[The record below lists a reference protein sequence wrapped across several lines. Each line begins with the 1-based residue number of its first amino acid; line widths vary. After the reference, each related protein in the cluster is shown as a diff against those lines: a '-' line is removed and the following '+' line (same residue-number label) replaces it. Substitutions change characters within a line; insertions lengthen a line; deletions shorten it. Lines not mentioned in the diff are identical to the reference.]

1 VVSEL
6 RLVVKERAMDIFDKC
21 YHFTDAK
28 QIMAAGLYPYFQAIR
43 SAQDPEVI
51 VDGRRMIMVGSN
63 NYLGLTSHP
72 QIKEAAIRAVEKYGT
87 GCAGSRFLNGTLDLH
102 HEVESRLAKFKKKEA
117 ALLFSTGFQTN
128 LGVIS
133 ALVGKDDVVI
143 IDRWN
148 HASIIDGC
156 RLTFGQTLKYRH
168 NDTEDLERI
177 LVSHPDKG
185 KLIVVDGVFSM
196 EGDIVRLPEIVRLAR
211 KYGARVMVDDAHAT
225 GVLGKEGRGTA
236 EHFGLEE
243 EVDIIMGTCSKALAA
258 VGGFIAASHEVI
270 HYVQHIA
277 RSMIFSA
284 SLPPACVATIGAAVE
299 VIEEEPGL
307 RAQLWKHTKR
317 VRDGFQEMGFDT
329 GLSETPIV
337 PVVVG
342 DESQAFRMGR
352 ALHEQGIFANV
363 SVRSAVPDGRALIR
377 TSYMATHTDAHIDRV
392 LEAFR
397 IVGRELGVI

>member
-1 VVSEL
+1 
-6 RLVVKERAMDIFDKC
+6 MDIFDKC
-21 YHFTDAK
+21 YTYTDAK
-28 QIMAAGLYPYFQAIR
+28 QVMAAGLYPYFQVIR
-43 SAQDPEVI
+43 SAQDPEVV

-72 QIKEAAIRAVEKYGT
+72 SIKEAAIRAVEKYGT
-87 GCAGSRFLNGTLDLH
+87 GCAGSRFLNGTMDLH
-102 HEVESRLAKFKKKEA
+102 AEVEAQLAKFKGREA

-156 RLTFGQTLKYRH
+156 RLSFGQILKYRH
-168 NDTEDLERI
+168 NDMEDLGRI
-177 LVSHPDKG
+177 LAAHPDKG

-196 EGDIVRLPEIVRLAR
+196 EGDIVNLPGIVRLAR
-211 KYGARVMVDDAHAT
+211 EYGARVMVDDAHAT

-243 EVDIIMGTCSKALAA
+243 EVDIVMGTCSKALAS
-258 VGGFIAASHEVI
+258 VGGFIASSHEVI
-270 HYVQHIA
+270 HYVKHKA

-284 SLPPACVATIGAAVE
+284 SLPPACVATIGAALE
-299 VIEEEPGL
+299 VIEREPQ
-307 RAQLWKHTKR
+307 RRTQLWKNAQR
-317 VRDGFQEMGFDT
+317 VREGLKGMGFDT

-337 PVVVG
+337 PVLLG
-342 DESQAFRMGR
+342 DDLHAFRMGR
-352 ALHEQGIFANV
+352 ALYEQGVFANV
-363 SVRSAVPDGRALIR
+363 SVSPAVPEGRALIR
-377 TSYMATHTDAHIDRV
+377 SSYMATHTDAHIDRV

-397 IVGRELGVI
+397 AVRRDLGAI

>member
-1 VVSEL
+1 
-6 RLVVKERAMDIFDKC
+6 MDIFDKC
-21 YHFTDAK
+21 YAYTDAK
-28 QIMAAGLYPYFQAIR
+28 QVMAAGLYPYFQVIR
-43 SAQDPEVI
+43 SAQDPEVV

-72 QIKEAAIRAVEKYGT
+72 SIKEAAIRAVEKYGT
-87 GCAGSRFLNGTLDLH
+87 GCAGSRFLNGTMDLH
-102 HEVESRLAKFKKKEA
+102 AEVEAQLAKFKGREA

-156 RLTFGQTLKYRH
+156 RLSFGQILKYRH
-168 NDTEDLERI
+168 NDMEDLGRI
-177 LVSHPDKG
+177 LAAHPDKG

-196 EGDIVRLPEIVRLAR
+196 EGDIVNLPGIVRLAR
-211 KYGARVMVDDAHAT
+211 EYGARVMVDDAHAT

-243 EVDIIMGTCSKALAA
+243 EVDIVMGTCSKALAS
-258 VGGFIAASHEVI
+258 VGGFIASSHEVI
-270 HYVQHIA
+270 HYVKHKA

-284 SLPPACVATIGAAVE
+284 SLPPACVATIGAALE
-299 VIEEEPGL
+299 VIEREPQ
-307 RAQLWKHTKR
+307 RRTQLWKNAQR
-317 VRDGFQEMGFDT
+317 VREGLKGMGFDT

-337 PVVVG
+337 PVLLG
-342 DESQAFRMGR
+342 DDLHAFRMGR
-352 ALHEQGIFANV
+352 ALYEQGVFANV
-363 SVRSAVPDGRALIR
+363 SVSPAVPEGRALIR
-377 TSYMATHTDAHIDRV
+377 TSYMATHTDVHIDRV

-397 IVGRELGVI
+397 AVRRDLGAI

>member
-1 VVSEL
+1 
-6 RLVVKERAMDIFDKC
+6 MDIFDKC
-21 YHFTDAK
+21 YAYTDAK
-28 QIMAAGLYPYFQAIR
+28 QVMAAGLYPYFQVIR
-43 SAQDPEVI
+43 SAQDPEVV

-72 QIKEAAIRAVEKYGT
+72 SIKEAAIRAVEKYGT
-87 GCAGSRFLNGTLDLH
+87 GCAGSRFLNGTMDLH
-102 HEVESRLAKFKKKEA
+102 AEVEAQLAKFKGREA

-156 RLTFGQTLKYRH
+156 RLSFGQILKYRH
-168 NDTEDLERI
+168 NDMEDLGRI
-177 LVSHPDKG
+177 LAAHSDKG

-196 EGDIVRLPEIVRLAR
+196 EGDIVNLPGIVHLAR
-211 KYGARVMVDDAHAT
+211 EYGARVMVDDAHAT

-243 EVDIIMGTCSKALAA
+243 EVDIVMGTCSKALAS
-258 VGGFIAASHEVI
+258 VGGFIASSHEVI
-270 HYVQHIA
+270 HYVKHKA

-284 SLPPACVATIGAAVE
+284 SLPPACVATIGAALE
-299 VIEEEPGL
+299 VIEREPQ
-307 RAQLWKHTKR
+307 RRTQLWKNAQR
-317 VRDGFQEMGFDT
+317 VREGLKGMGFDT

-337 PVVVG
+337 PVLLG
-342 DESQAFRMGR
+342 DDLHAFRMGR
-352 ALHEQGIFANV
+352 ALYEQGVFANV
-363 SVRSAVPDGRALIR
+363 SVSPAVPEGRALIR
-377 TSYMATHTDAHIDRV
+377 TSYMATHTDVHIDRV

-397 IVGRELGVI
+397 AVRRDLGAI

>member
-1 VVSEL
+1 
-6 RLVVKERAMDIFDKC
+6 MDIFDKC
-21 YHFTDAK
+21 YAYTDAK
-28 QIMAAGLYPYFQAIR
+28 QVMAAGLYPYFQVIR
-43 SAQDPEVI
+43 SAQDPEVV

-72 QIKEAAIRAVEKYGT
+72 SIKEAAIRAVEKYGT
-87 GCAGSRFLNGTLDLH
+87 GCAGSRFLNGTMDLH
-102 HEVESRLAKFKKKEA
+102 AEVEAQLAKFKGREA

-156 RLTFGQTLKYRH
+156 RLSFGQILKYRH
-168 NDTEDLERI
+168 NDMEDLGRI
-177 LVSHPDKG
+177 LAAHSDKG

-196 EGDIVRLPEIVRLAR
+196 EGDIVNLPGIVHLAR
-211 KYGARVMVDDAHAT
+211 EYGARVMVDDAHAT

-243 EVDIIMGTCSKALAA
+243 EVDIVMGTCSKALAS
-258 VGGFIAASHEVI
+258 VGGFIASSHEVI
-270 HYVQHIA
+270 HYVKHKA

-284 SLPPACVATIGAAVE
+284 SLPPACVATIGAALE
-299 VIEEEPGL
+299 VIEREPQ
-307 RAQLWKHTKR
+307 RRTQLWKNAQR
-317 VRDGFQEMGFDT
+317 VREGLKGMGFDT

-337 PVVVG
+337 PVLLG
-342 DESQAFRMGR
+342 DDLHAFRMGR
-352 ALHEQGIFANV
+352 ALYEQGVFANV
-363 SVRSAVPDGRALIR
+363 SVSPAVPEGRALIR
-377 TSYMATHTDAHIDRV
+377 SSYMATHTDVHIDRV

-397 IVGRELGVI
+397 AVRRDLGAI

>member
-1 VVSEL
+1 
-6 RLVVKERAMDIFDKC
+6 MDIFDKC
-21 YHFTDAK
+21 YAYTDAK
-28 QIMAAGLYPYFQAIR
+28 QVMAAGLYPYFHVIR
-43 SAQDPEVI
+43 STQDPEVV

-72 QIKEAAIRAVEKYGT
+72 RIKEAAYRAVEKYGT
-87 GCAGSRFLNGTLDLH
+87 GCAGSRFLNGTMDLH
-102 HEVESRLAKFKKKEA
+102 TEVEAQLAKFKGKEA

-156 RLTFGQTLKYRH
+156 RLSFGQILKYRH
-168 NDTEDLERI
+168 NDMEDLERI
-177 LVSHPDKG
+177 LAAHPDKG

-196 EGDIVRLPEIVRLAR
+196 EGDIVNLPEILRLAR
-211 KYGARVMVDDAHAT
+211 EYGARVMVDDAHAT
-225 GVLGKEGRGTA
+225 GVLGKGGRGTA
-236 EHFGLEE
+236 EHFGLEDE
-243 EVDIIMGTCSKALAA
+243 IDIIMGTCSKALAS
-258 VGGFIAASHEVI
+258 VGGFIAASHEVV
-270 HYVQHIA
+270 HYVKHKA

-284 SLPPACVATIGAAVE
+284 SLPPSCVATIAAALE
-299 VIEEEPGL
+299 VIEEEPE
-307 RAQLWKHTKR
+307 RRNRLWKNAQR
-317 VRDGFQEMGFDT
+317 VRDGLNELGYDT

-337 PVVVG
+337 PVVIG
-342 DESQAFRMGR
+342 DDGRAFQLGR
-352 ALHEQGIFANV
+352 ALFDRGIFANV
-363 SVRSAVPDGRALIR
+363 SVSPAVPDGRALIR

-397 IVGRELGVI
+397 AVGRDLGVI

>member
-1 VVSEL
+1 
-6 RLVVKERAMDIFDKC
+6 MDVFDKC
-21 YHFTDAK
+21 YRYTDAK
-28 QIMAAGLYPYFQAIR
+28 QVMAAGLYLYFQPIR
-43 SAQDPEVI
+43 SAQDPEVV

-72 QIKEAAIRAVEKYGT
+72 RIMETAIRAIEKYGT
-87 GCAGSRFLNGTLDLH
+87 GCAGSRFLNGTIDLH
-102 HEVESRLAKFKKKEA
+102 HEVEAQLAKFKKKEA

-156 RLTFGQTLKYRH
+156 RLAFGQTLKYRH
-168 NDTEDLERI
+168 NDMEDLERI
-177 LVSHPDKG
+177 LSSLQDKG

-225 GVLGKEGRGTA
+225 GVLGKEGRGTT
-236 EHFGLEE
+236 EHFGLEN
-243 EVDIIMGTCSKALAA
+243 EVDIVMGTCSKALAS
-258 VGGFIAASHEVI
+258 VGGFIASSHEVI
-270 HYVQHIA
+270 HYVKHNA
-277 RSMIFSA
+277 RSMMFSA

-299 VIEEEPGL
+299 VIEEEPE
-307 RAQLWKHTKR
+307 RQTQLWKNAQR
-317 VRDGFQEMGFDT
+317 VRDGLQEMGFDT
-329 GLSETPIV
+329 GLSETPII
-337 PVVVG
+337 PVVIG
-342 DESQAFRMGR
+342 DELQAFRMGR
-352 ALHEQGIFANV
+352 GLYEQGIFANV
-363 SVRSAVPDGRALIR
+363 SVRSAVPEGRALIR

-392 LEAFR
+392 LEGFR
-397 IVGRELGVI
+397 TVGRELGVI

>member
-1 VVSEL
+1 
-6 RLVVKERAMDIFDKC
+6 MDIFDKC
-21 YHFTDAK
+21 YNYTDAQK
-28 QIMAAGLYPYFQAIR
+28 VMAAGLYPYFQVIR
-43 SAQDPEVI
+43 SAQDPEVV

-72 QIKEAAIRAVEKYGT
+72 RVKEAALRAVEKYGT

-102 HEVESRLAKFKKKEA
+102 HEVETSIAKFKKKEA

-156 RLTFGQTLKYRH
+156 RLAFGQILKYRH
-168 NDTEDLERI
+168 NDMDDLERI
-177 LVSHPDKG
+177 LAAQGEKG

-196 EGDIVRLPEIVRLAR
+196 EGDIVNLPGIVRLAR

-225 GVLGKEGRGTA
+225 GVLGNGGRGTA
-236 EHFGLEE
+236 EHFGLED

-258 VGGFIAASHEVI
+258 VGGFIASSHEVI
-270 HYVQHIA
+270 HYVKHNA
-277 RSMIFSA
+277 RSMMFSA
-284 SLPPACVATIGAAVE
+284 SLPPPCVAAIGAAIE
-299 VIEEEPGL
+299 VIQEEPERIAKLWENSRRVREGL
-307 RAQLWKHTKR
+307 R
-317 VRDGFQEMGFDT
+317 EMGLDT
-329 GLSETPIV
+329 GLSETPII
-337 PVVVG
+337 PVIIG
-342 DESQAFRMGR
+342 DDRLAFQFGR
-352 ALHEQGIFANV
+352 GLREQGIFANV
-363 SVRSAVPDGRALIR
+363 GVSPAVPEGRALIR
-377 TSYMATHTDAHIDRV
+377 TSYMATHTPAQLDRV

-397 IVGRELGVI
+397 TVGREFGVI